1 MSPMSTANAVVGRNV
16 AGLRIE
22 RKMSASELARKAGI
36 SKATVLSIELGKAN
50 PTVDTLQS
58 LSTALGV
65 SITDLLTDTSGGAS
79 ATVRRGA
86 EAEWHPLGS
95 LRIRPLGTMY
105 GADLVYVFVA
115 IISEEGYS
123 DEGHEATAVESLYVL
138 SGTVIAGPRDD
149 PATLHPGDYIRF
161 TADGPHMYRAEN
173 GTAEALLVIGRNQIP
188 DVGRL
193 AGAGDPA
200 REA

>member
-1 MSPMSTANAVVGRNV
+1 MSAMSTANAVVGRNV
-16 AGLRIE
+16 GGLRID

-50 PTVDTLQS
+50 PTVDTLQA
-58 LSTALGV
+58 LATALGV
-65 SITDLLTDTSGGAS
+65 TITDLLTDASSGVAT
-79 ATVRRGA
+79 TVRRQVD
-86 EAEWHPLGS
+86 AEWHPLGT

-123 DEGHEATAVESLYVL
+123 DDGHEANAVESLYVL
-138 SGTVIAGPRDD
+138 SGTILAGPTAD
-149 PATLHPGDYIRF
+149 PVTLHAGDYIRF
-161 TADGPHMYRAEN
+161 TADGPHMYRAQN
-173 GTAEALLVIGRNQIP
+173 GTAEALLVISRAQIP

-193 AGAGDPA
+193 TVVD
-200 REA
+200 ET